1 MRRDLR
7 WEETYTSNSMDTRAP
22 QIRKRRH
29 MRPCTA
35 ITVRTS
41 RTSHH
46 ECRDLAGRILALTH
60 KTRWPPRN
68 FAWGARRLALAALS
82 ATAGPG
88 PEGEFSIGFRR
99 LPRCSEQ

>member
-46 ECRDLAGRILALTH
+46 ESRDIAGRILALT
-60 KTRWPPRN
+60 KARLPPRN
-68 FAWGARRLALAALS
+68 FAWGARLLALAALS